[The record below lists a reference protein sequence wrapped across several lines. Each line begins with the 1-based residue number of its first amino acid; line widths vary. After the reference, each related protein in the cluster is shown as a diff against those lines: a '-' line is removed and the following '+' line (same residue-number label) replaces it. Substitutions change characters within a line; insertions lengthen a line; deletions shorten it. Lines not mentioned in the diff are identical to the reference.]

1 MQQNFGNNIYQ
12 NIKQQEGVGFLGNLD
27 PTELPLAMEKMGKE
41 NMEKLI
47 ELRKQFEQC
56 YKLAL
61 GKAFMP
67 QNE

>member
-1 MQQNFGNNIYQ
+1 
-12 NIKQQEGVGFLGNLD
+12 
-27 PTELPLAMEKMGKE
+27 MEKMGKE